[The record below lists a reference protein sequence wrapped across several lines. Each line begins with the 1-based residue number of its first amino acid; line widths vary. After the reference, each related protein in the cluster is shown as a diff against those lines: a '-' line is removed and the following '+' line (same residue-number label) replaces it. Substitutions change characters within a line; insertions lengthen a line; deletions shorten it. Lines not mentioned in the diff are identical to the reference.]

1 MGVDLGTSASMS
13 GAAGYWPET
22 GALDAFAAFPELPTL
37 QDRGRADNV
46 GPLYSHC
53 YRRGE
58 IITAG
63 QRVSDIGVLLTE
75 ALQRWGVPALVMCD
89 RWRAQELREKLD
101 AVGFPVTGLEVRGMG
116 FKDGAEDVR
125 DFRAA
130 CLSDAVKPRQSLLL
144 RSCIKEAR
152 TISDPAGNSKL
163 AKGKEG
169 GRRRS
174 TARDDAIAAADALL

>member
-1 MGVDLGTSASMS
+1 MLGIDLGTSASVMS

-75 ALQRWGVPALVMCD
+75 SPPA
-89 RWRAQELREKLD
+89 
-101 AVGFPVTGLEVRGMG
+101 MG
-116 FKDGAEDVR
+116 SSGPGYV
-125 DFRAA
+125 
-130 CLSDAVKPRQSLLL
+130 
-144 RSCIKEAR
+144 
-152 TISDPAGNSKL
+152 
-163 AKGKEG
+163 
-169 GRRRS
+169 
-174 TARDDAIAAADALL
+174 